1 MKVTVTIRLTG
12 IFKFCSSTF
21 MVDEDDNELDTDF
34 RSGTA
39 SSNSK
44 LFLGASTPEL
54 IYLSIK
60 VEINQLKRKTKKLE
74 KQKKHEYS
82 QNF

>member
-1 MKVTVTIRLTG
+1 
-12 IFKFCSSTF
+12 

-44 LFLGASTPEL
+44 LFLGASTPEF

-60 VEINQLKRKTKKLE
+60 VEINQLKRKKKLD